1 MNDLTCI
8 TVSNLSKCYNISHS
22 HLSKI
27 LCMFFSSYKKGIKEL
42 WAVKDVSFS
51 VSKGESIAIIGRNG
65 DGKSTLLELLTGTR
79 KPTSGTIKIEGKIAA
94 LLQLGSGFNLDYTG
108 IENIYFNGLLFGLTR
123 SQIKN
128 KLEEIIAF
136 SGIGNAVNQP
146 IKEYSSGMKARLA
159 FSVQIALE
167 PDILIIDEA
176 LSVGDSFFQDKCKE
190 HLKKLQK
197 NGTTILLVT
206 HNMSSI
212 DGFCDR
218 AIVLNKGTLVF
229 DGSPKQA
236 IEFYRSKTTKPQK
249 NSNPW
254 E

>member
-1 MNDLTCI
+1 
-8 TVSNLSKCYNISHS
+8 
-22 HLSKI
+22 
-27 LCMFFSSYKKGIKEL
+27 MFFSSYKKGIKEL

-51 VSKGESIAIIGRNG
+51 VSKGESIAIIGRN
-65 DGKSTLLELLTGTR
+65 
-79 KPTSGTIKIEGKIAA
+79 AA

>member
-51 VSKGESIAIIGRNG
+51 VSKGESIAI
-65 DGKSTLLELLTGTR
+65 K
-79 KPTSGTIKIEGKIAA
+79 GKIAA

>member
-1 MNDLTCI
+1 M
-8 TVSNLSKCYNISHS
+8 
-22 HLSKI
+22 
-27 LCMFFSSYKKGIKEL
+27 
-42 WAVKDVSFS
+42 SFS

-79 KPTSGTIKIEGKIAA
+79 KPTSGTIKIKGKIAA